1 MAFSHIRY
9 QFYLH
14 RQKVTFIG
22 LLALLLI
29 GANPAAQAQK
39 KIKGENKPG
48 YDDKPVHYGFY
59 LALPA
64 TRFTLQHSQVY
75 ADLVAQADTSGGNYL
90 VANTKTDFGLYTG
103 LVLNVRLAEY
113 LDARFVPGV
122 GFYSRSIVFTSPGS
136 ESEDDVQHISST
148 VVELPFLLKY
158 KAKRRGNF
166 RMYFVGGL
174 KPGIDLG
181 SGKNNPENPDE
192 ELIQVKK
199 YDLAVEYGVGLDIFY
214 PYFKFAP
221 ELRFSHGLLN
231 VQQPTDDE
239 YQRYSRSIQRLSTNN
254 ISLILFFE

>member
-1 MAFSHIRY
+1 MAFSHIRN

-14 RQKVTFIG
+14 RQKVTLLGF
-22 LLALLLI
+22 LALLLL
-29 GANPAAQAQK
+29 GGNTEALAQK
-39 KIKGENKPG
+39 KIKGQNKPG
-48 YDDKPVHYGFY
+48 YDDKLVHYGFY

-64 TRFTLQHSQVY
+64 TRYTMQHSQLY
-75 ADLVAQADTSGGNYL
+75 TELLAQADTTGGNYL
-90 VANTKTDFGLYTG
+90 VSNTKTDFGLYTG
-103 LVLNVRLAEY
+103 LVLNVRLAQY

-136 ESEDDVQHISST
+136 ESDDNVQHISST

-181 SGKNNPENPDE
+181 SGKNNPENGDE
-192 ELIQVKK
+192 QLIQVKK

-231 VQQPTDDE
+231 VHQPLDDE
-239 YQRYSRSIQRLSTNN
+239 FQMYSRSIKRLSTNN